1 MRKKQRNK
9 RGKKEEARGMI
20 IDYWEVRA
28 TSSMISKLWPV
39 LYVLV

>member
-9 RGKKEEARGMI
+9 RGKKKKLGD
-20 IDYWEVRA
+20 DYWEEVRA

-39 LYVLV
+39 LYVLVV